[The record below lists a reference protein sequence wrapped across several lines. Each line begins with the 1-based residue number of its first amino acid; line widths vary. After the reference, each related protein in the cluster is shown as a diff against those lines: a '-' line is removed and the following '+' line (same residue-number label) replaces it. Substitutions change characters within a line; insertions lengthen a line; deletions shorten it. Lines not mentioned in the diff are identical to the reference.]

1 MDERCRQRTA
11 VLESALRTLPG
22 STPYENRRRL
32 NVGGAFEGMTLAEF
46 LAARHPHIDA
56 SVWQASAD
64 AGRLEVDGH
73 VVRSLARCVRAGNQL
88 VHVIPDE
95 VEPDVASELRFVHED
110 DHIVV
115 LDKPAPLPVHPSGR
129 FNKNTVVGLLAHAF
143 DGWRLHPV
151 HRLDADTTGVLV
163 LAKTPVAARQLG
175 AQFEARTVVKRYF
188 ARVHG
193 STPRRF
199 CCEAPVARRPNDE
212 GKRTTGAGAV
222 ALTQFWTLRRGPT
235 TSVVAAWPRSGR
247 TNQIRVHLAE
257 MGHPI
262 VGDQAYGPDALA
274 EFQSG
279 GSLCLHADALRFR
292 HPADGRTLRFEA
304 TRPGWTAEAPEVSTS
319 AADASS
325 NG

>member
-1 MDERCRQRTA
+1 MDERCRQRNA

-56 SVWQASAD
+56 EVWQVSVD

-73 VVRSLARCVRAGNQL
+73 VVRSLARPVRAGNQL
-88 VHVIPDE
+88 VHVIRDE
-95 VEPDVASELRFVHED
+95 VEPDVAPSLRFIHED
-110 DHIVV
+110 DHIIV

-151 HRLDADTTGVLV
+151 HRLDADTTRVLV
-163 LAKTPVAARQLG
+163 LAKTPAAARHLG
-175 AQFEARTVVKRYF
+175 AQFEARTVVKRYL
-188 ARVHG
+188 ANVHG
-193 STPRRF
+193 STRRRF
-199 CCEAPVARRPNDE
+199 RCETPVARRPNDE

-222 ALTQFWTLRRGPT
+222 ALTQFWTLRRAAT

-257 MGHPI
+257 LGHPI
-262 VGDQAYGPDALA
+262 VGDQAYGPDALD

-279 GSLCLHADALRFR
+279 GSLCLHADAFRVR
-292 HPADGRTLRFEA
+292 HPANGRTVRFGA
-304 TRPGWTAEAPEVSTS
+304 ARPGWATEAPARS
-319 AADASS
+319 AAE

>member
-1 MDERCRQRTA
+1 MVDERCRQRTA
-11 VLESALRTLPG
+11 VLESALHTLPG
-22 STPYENRRRL
+22 SVPYENRRRL

-46 LAARHPHIDA
+46 LAARHPHIEA
-56 SVWQASAD
+56 GVWQASAD

-73 VVRSLARCVRAGNQL
+73 RVGSLARPVRAGNQL
-88 VHVIPDE
+88 VHVIRDE
-95 VEPDVASELRFVHED
+95 VEPNVASSLRFIHED

-143 DGWRLHPV
+143 EGWRLHPV

-163 LAKTPVAARQLG
+163 LAKTPAAARHLG
-175 AQFEARTVVKRYF
+175 AQFEARTVVKRYL
-188 ARVHG
+188 AKVHG
-193 STPRRF
+193 STHGRF
-199 CCEAPVARRPNDE
+199 HCETPIARRPNDQ

-222 ALTQFWTLRRGPT
+222 ALTQFWTIRRGTT

-257 MGHPI
+257 LGHPI
-262 VGDQAYGPDALA
+262 VGDRAYGPDAVG
-274 EFQSG
+274 EFRSG

-292 HPADGRTLRFEA
+292 HPDGREKVRFA
-304 TRPGWTAEAPEVSTS
+304 AVRPDWAIL
-319 AADASS
+319 
-325 NG
+325 